1 MTRTRLAPDDWA
13 YAALRSLAVGGVA
26 GVSIEALSK
35 QLSATRGSFYWH
47 FAHRDALLTAAMEL
61 WERLATTAVLA
72 EVAAEPDAQRRL
84 RHLIRYA
91 ITVDPVPGLEPA
103 ITAGAD
109 HPAIGP
115 VLRRVTRTRIEA
127 LADGYRLCGL
137 PEDDARRAAVVAYSG
152 YLGWL
157 DLKRILGDRLPELDV
172 DSPTGTRTLDMLL
185 AEVIDGPIAQS
196 ARSVERNAESAGVHV
211 QGKQSTRE

>member
-1 MTRTRLAPDDWA
+1 MEMGRTRLGPDDWA
-13 YAALRSLAVGGVA
+13 NAALRSLAVGGVA
-26 GVSIEALSK
+26 AVSIEALSK

-47 FAHRDALLTAAMEL
+47 FEHRDALLTAAMEL

-72 EVAAEPDAQRRL
+72 QVAAESDPQRRL
-84 RHLIRYA
+84 RDLIRYA

-115 VLRRVTRTRIEA
+115 VLRRVTATRIEA
-127 LADGYRLCGL
+127 LAEGYRHCGL
-137 PEDDARRAAVVAYSG
+137 MDGDARRAAVVAYSG

-157 DLKRILGDRLPELDV
+157 DLKRILGDHLPEVDV
-172 DSPTGTRTLDMLL
+172 DTPTGALTLDLLL
-185 AEVIDGPIAQS
+185 AEIIDQPIAQL
-196 ARSVERNAESAGVHV
+196 ARPPVAES
-211 QGKQSTRE
+211 